1 MAICT
6 IKVSLKKQKIMEVK
20 IMTQKKLDD
29 VQNKVGEFANK
40 VDKKEIEIGGRKF
53 TGLQVI
59 LFIASLVGII
69 ACFLPFIDAEASV
82 GGYSGSSSTNYIS
95 SHGIISIIFIVAV
108 CALTVLVKQLIAL
121 IPAAINF
128 LMVLYDCFF
137 SASIH
142 GGSDFASVDVS
153 LKLGGYLILL
163 AAIVILVMAVLQF
176 LKDRKN

>member
-6 IKVSLKKQKIMEVK
+6 IKVSLKKQKIMEV
-20 IMTQKKLDD
+20 
-29 VQNKVGEFANK
+29 NKVGEFANK